1 MEIRTKGQ
9 RVYHITQAYN
19 IRTTEEY
26 WVLEDREY
34 FFDRC
39 RGYKTYGW
47 EYELKVPKYEHT
59 IFTAFEQ
66 NCFATKEEAQKE
78 CERRNGCI

>member
-34 FFDRC
+34 FFDR
-39 RGYKTYGW
+39 
-47 EYELKVPKYEHT
+47 
-59 IFTAFEQ
+59 
-66 NCFATKEEAQKE
+66 
-78 CERRNGCI
+78 